1 MTMTRKIATATAA
14 LGLALSPI
22 LATAPALAQDTTPA
36 AEAEGAT
43 SFSDTQLEAFV
54 LAALDV
60 AELRQNYQD
69 RIEDATDA
77 AAQQAI
83 VDEANT
89 EILRIVEES
98 DGITV
103 EEYIEIGQ
111 TAAADPTLNAR
122 IVALMQ
128 EEAPTPAE

>member
-1 MTMTRKIATATAA
+1 MTLTRKIATATAA

-22 LATAPALAQDTTPA
+22 LAAGPALAQDASAT
-36 AEAEGAT
+36 AEAEGGS

-60 AELRQNYQD
+60 AELRQSYQD
-69 RIEDATDA
+69 RIEEASDA

-103 EEYIEIGQ
+103 DEYIQIGQ
-111 TAAADPTLNAR
+111 TAAADPELNAR

-128 EEAPTPAE
+128 EEAPAPAE